1 MNLNLLR
8 QCRKHLECV
17 SSEWS
22 FCAGTVLGVFC
33 APLALLFG
41 VLLPPGRAFW
51 LAIGTCGV
59 LLMQLFPAAFVPPHF
74 EQIMAGRSARID
86 YEIRLDDL
94 RITGVDSLELP
105 KALRAQLTKIRFDGE
120 TRYYPCRGE
129 IILFPDMPPPR
140 CYGSIITGKG
150 TLQAPR
156 EDDVYTSWLL
166 VSENSSPAGR
176 RKTWR
181 SAVLKIRD
189 SLLERLCSS
198 IADDNVRHLAA
209 AFFLGTTGGMTQE
222 RRHDFA
228 AAGTIHLFAV
238 SGLHVGMAAMLFLVI
253 LRLLPFRIRCFTAA
267 ALVWGYVLLT
277 GAAVPAVR
285 AGVMISLFL
294 ICRGM
299 LFAVSSLRIMGAAAG
314 IIIISD
320 PEAVKSIG
328 FHYSFLITAVLL
340 LLAERMNTLRELQGR
355 IFEIMPFS
363 PATAGERRCFRWR
376 FTLQA
381 LVISGISA
389 TLAGSVISLC
399 HAMALTPGAVI
410 ANWFTLP
417 VLGILFAMLPV
428 KLLASCAGGVWD
440 RTAAGIIEMFFDY
453 LKAVA
458 EIMSSFAAPFYAIPP
473 GKWLTVVMIVL
484 LLAALSCRRKAAAVV
499 CGIVFLLLLA
509 AFPLVSWFGKSAVT
523 VISSDT
529 GTPPTV
535 VICDKALREI
545 SIINPV
551 RAHRKELEKA
561 VKSSGIPLIA
571 EIGFSKAS
579 VRNLSDL
586 KYLCSRYMI
595 EKVLLPRGARRNGH
609 FTDSIT
615 EYGGNYRCTAEGAG
629 GEKMKILRKKDGFAI
644 EYPDSGVM
652 LGWRLEISHCDRG
665 RVLNFSGTEGKVS
678 ALLPWSSKNGIWQYE
693 L

>member
-1 MNLNLLR
+1 MNLKLLR
-8 QCRKHLECV
+8 QCQKYFECV

-22 FCAGTVLGVFC
+22 FCAGSVFGVFC
-33 APLALLFG
+33 APLALLCCL
-41 VLLPPGRAFW
+41 LLPPGRAFW
-51 LAIGTCGV
+51 MAAGTCGV
-59 LLMQLFPAAFVPPHF
+59 LLMQLLPATFAPPHF
-74 EQIMAGRSARID
+74 EKIMAGRSARID
-86 YEIRLDDL
+86 YQIRLDDL
-94 RITGVDSLELP
+94 RITEVPSLELP
-105 KALRAQLTKIRFDGE
+105 KALRVQLTKIRFDGE
-120 TRYYPCRGE
+120 TKFHPCRGE

-140 CYGSIITGKG
+140 CYGSVITGKG

-156 EDDVYTSWLL
+156 QDDFYKSWLL
-166 VSENSSPAGR
+166 VSENSSVAGR
-176 RKTWR
+176 KKTWR

-189 SLLERLCSS
+189 CLLKRLCSS
-198 IADDNVRHLAA
+198 VTDDTDRNLAA
-209 AFFLGTTGGMTQE
+209 AFFFGTTGGMTQE

-238 SGLHVGMAAMLFLVI
+238 SGLHVGMAAVLFLVI
-253 LRLLPFRIRCFTAA
+253 LRFLPFRIRCFTAA

-299 LFAVSSLRIMGAAAG
+299 LFAVSALRIMGAAAG

-328 FHYSFLITAVLL
+328 FQYSFLITAVLL
-340 LLAERMNTLRELQGR
+340 LLADRMNTFRELQGR
-355 IFEIMPFS
+355 IFDIMPFS
-363 PATAGERRCFRWR
+363 PATSGERRFFRWR
-376 FTLQA
+376 FALQA

-399 HAMALTPGAVI
+399 HTMALTPGAVI

-417 VLGILFAMLPV
+417 VLGILFGMLPV
-428 KLLASCAGGVWD
+428 KLLASCAGGFWD

-453 LKAVA
+453 LRAVA
-458 EIMSSFAAPFYAIPP
+458 EIMSSFAAPFHALPP
-473 GKWLTVVMIVL
+473 GKWLTVVMILL
-484 LLAALSCRRKAAAVV
+484 LLAALSFRKKAAAAV
-499 CGIVFLLLLA
+499 CGSVFLLLLS
-509 AFPLVSWFGKSAVT
+509 AFPLASWLGKSAVT

-551 RAHRKELEKA
+551 RAHRNETEKV
-561 VKSSGIPLIA
+561 VKSSGIPFIA

-586 KYLCSRYMI
+586 KYLCRRYTV
-595 EKVLLPRGARRNGH
+595 EKVLLPQGARRNGY
-609 FTDSIT
+609 FTDNIT
-615 EYGGNYRCTAEGAG
+615 EYGGNYRYAAEGQG
-629 GEKMKILRKKDGFAI
+629 GEKIKILRKKDGFAI

-665 RVLNFSGTEGKVS
+665 RVLNFSGRESKVS